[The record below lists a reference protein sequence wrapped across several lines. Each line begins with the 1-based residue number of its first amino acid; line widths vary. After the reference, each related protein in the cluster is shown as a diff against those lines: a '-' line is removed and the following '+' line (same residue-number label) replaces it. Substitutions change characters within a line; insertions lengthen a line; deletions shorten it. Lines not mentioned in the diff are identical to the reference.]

1 MLSKTL
7 TMTRNIPEIILTI
20 IIKVTKC
27 SVSNLSETFTTSTN
41 VPEIQAHAAIE
52 HNIDVIVNAVQV
64 LQYLLCHK
72 RLQSNR
78 PTSYHMLVIEQR

>member
-27 SVSNLSETFTTSTN
+27 SVYFGLGSGYFRENLVS
-41 VPEIQAHAAIE
+41 
-52 HNIDVIVNAVQV
+52 
-64 LQYLLCHK
+64 LLCFLGRFGIIFIATVH
-72 RLQSNR
+72 S
-78 PTSYHMLVIEQR
+78 LV